1 MSVTLARRELAR
13 IAPGRPSAVTIGVF
27 DGVHRGHQH
36 LVAGLIERAR
46 AEDLAAVALT
56 FNPHP
61 RTVIRPGVAVTYLTS
76 LEERVE
82 LLQSLGLDAVGVLAF
97 TSELAQLSPRDFL
110 ALLVDELQMR
120 LLMIGPDFALGRNR
134 AGTIS
139 VMRQVGQELGQTGT
153 RPGGFRVE
161 VAPLLAEDDEK
172 VGSSSVRQALSEG
185 DVSRVRRLLGRP
197 FSLRGPVVTGDQR
210 GRSLGFPTA
219 NIAIGLDRALPAYG
233 IYVTRAFVREGSHES
248 CTSIGIRPTFD
259 IEPRPTVETFIID
272 FDEDI
277 YGQEM
282 RIELLE
288 RLRGEQKFE
297 SADELVAQMHKDI
310 ETTRAYFRAHPTDP
324 SIRHGGSG

>member
-27 DGVHRGHQH
+27 DGVHLGHQH
-36 LVAGLIERAR
+36 LVGKLCEQAR
-46 AEDLAAVALT
+46 AKDLAAVALT

-82 LLQSLGLDAVGVLAF
+82 QLQALGLDAVGILPF

-110 ALLVDELQMR
+110 SLLVDELQMR
-120 LLMIGPDFALGRNR
+120 LLMVGPDFALGRNR
-134 AGTIS
+134 AGTIG
-139 VMRQVGQELGQTGT
+139 VMRQVGKDLG
-153 RPGGFRVE
+153 FEVE
-161 VAPLLAEDDEK
+161 VAPLLAEDGEK
-172 VGSSSVRQALSEG
+172 VGSSSIRQALAEG
-185 DVSRVRRLLGRP
+185 DVVRVAKLLGRP
-197 FSLRGPVVTGDQR
+197 FSLRGPVVEGDRR
-210 GRSLGFPTA
+210 GRTLGFPTA

-233 IYVTRAFVREGSHES
+233 VYVTRAYVRETAYES

-259 IEPRPTVETFIID
+259 VEPRPTVETFILD

-288 RLRGEQKFE
+288 RLRGELRFE
-297 SADELVAQMHKDI
+297 SVDDLVAQMHKDI
-310 ETTRAYFRAHPTDP
+310 AQTREHFKSSA
-324 SIRHGGSG
+324 IRGE

>member
-27 DGVHRGHQH
+27 DGVHRGHKH
-36 LVAGLIERAR
+36 LVGRLCGEAR
-46 AEDLAAVALT
+46 AKDLAAVALT

-61 RTVIRPGVAVTYLTS
+61 RTVIRPGMAMTYLTS

-82 LLQSLGLDAVGVLAF
+82 QLQALGLDAVGILPF

-120 LLMIGPDFALGRNR
+120 LLMVGPDFALGRNR
-134 AGTIS
+134 AGTIG
-139 VMRQVGQELGQTGT
+139 VMRQVGKELG
-153 RPGGFRVE
+153 FDVE
-161 VAPLLAEDDEK
+161 VAPLLAEDGEK
-172 VGSSSVRQALSEG
+172 VGSSSIRQALAEG
-185 DVSRVRRLLGRP
+185 DVLRVAKLLGRP
-197 FSLRGPVVTGDQR
+197 FSLRGPVVEGDRR
-210 GRSLGFPTA
+210 GRTLGFPTA

-233 IYVTRAFVREGSHES
+233 VYVTRAFVGETAYAS

-259 IEPRPTVETFIID
+259 VEPRATVETFILD

-282 RIELLE
+282 RIDLLE
-288 RLRGEQKFE
+288 RLRGELRFE
-297 SADELVAQMHKDI
+297 SVDDLVAQMHKDI
-310 ETTRAYFRAHPTDP
+310 VQTREHFKLTGIGD
-324 SIRHGGSG
+324 G

>member
-1 MSVTLARRELAR
+1 VSVTLARRELAR
-13 IAPGRPSAVTIGVF
+13 IATGRPSAVTIGVF

-61 RTVIRPGVAVTYLTS
+61 RTVIRPGLGITYLTS

-110 ALLVDELQMR
+110 ALLVEELQMR
-120 LLMIGPDFALGRNR
+120 LLMVGPDFALGRNR

-139 VMRQVGQELGQTGT
+139 VMRQVGQQLG
-153 RPGGFRVE
+153 FSVE

-172 VGSSSVRQALSEG
+172 VGSSSIRNALSSG
-185 DVSRVRRLLGRP
+185 DIALVNRLLGRP

-210 GRSLGFPTA
+210 GRTLGFPTA

-233 IYVTRAFVREGSHES
+233 VYVTRAFVRENTYES

-259 IEPRPTVETFIID
+259 VEPRPTVETFIID

-282 RIELLE
+282 RIDLLE

-297 SADELVAQMHKDI
+297 SVEDLIAQMHKDI
-310 ETTRAYFRAHPTDP
+310 ENTRAFFRNETANA
-324 SIRHGGSG
+324 

>member
-13 IAPGRPSAVTIGVF
+13 VAPGRPSAVTIGVF

-46 AEDLAAVALT
+46 AEGLAAVAIT

-110 ALLVDELQMR
+110 ALLVEELQMR
-120 LLMIGPDFALGRNR
+120 VLMIGPDFALGRNR
-134 AGTIS
+134 AGTIG
-139 VMRQVGQELGQTGT
+139 VMRQVGEELGFT
-153 RPGGFRVE
+153 VE

-172 VGSSSVRQALSEG
+172 VGSSSIRQSLSEG

-197 FSLRGPVVTGDQR
+197 FSLRGPVVAGDRR
-210 GRSLGFPTA
+210 GRTLGFPTA
-219 NIAIGLDRALPAYG
+219 NIAIGLDRALPAFG
-233 IYVTRAFVREGSHES
+233 IYATRAYVGEASYES

-259 IEPRPTVETFIID
+259 VEPRPTVETYIID

-277 YGQEM
+277 YGREM
-282 RIELLE
+282 RIDMLE
-288 RLRGEQKFE
+288 RLRGEQKFDTVE
-297 SADELVAQMHKDI
+297 ELIAQMHNDI
-310 ETTRAYFRAHPTDP
+310 EQTRAYFRAHPEA
-324 SIRHGGSG
+324 SA

>member
-36 LVAGLIERAR
+36 LVGGLIERAR
-46 AEDLAAVALT
+46 GEDLAAVALT

-61 RTVIRPGVAVTYLTS
+61 RAVLRPGFAVTYLTS

-82 LLQSLGLDAVGVLAF
+82 LLQALGLDAVGVLAF

-120 LLMIGPDFALGRNR
+120 LLMVGPDFALGRNR

-139 VMRQVGQELGQTGT
+139 VMRQVGQDL
-153 RPGGFRVE
+153 GFRVE

-172 VGSSSVRQALSEG
+172 VGSSSIRQALSEG
-185 DVSRVRRLLGRP
+185 DVARVRRLLGRP
-197 FSLRGPVVTGDQR
+197 FSLRGPVITGDQR
-210 GRSLGFPTA
+210 GRTLGFPTA

-233 IYVTRAFVREGSHES
+233 IYVTRAFVREGTHES

-259 IEPRPTVETFIID
+259 VEPRPTVETFIID
-272 FDEDI
+272 FDEDV

-297 SADELVAQMHKDI
+297 SVDELVAQMHKDI
-310 ETTRAYFRAHPTDP
+310 EATRAYFRAHPAEAPD
-324 SIRHGGSG
+324 G